1 MIVVLQLPAERH
13 TDNNPIRLPSISA
26 MWLQLILLC
35 LLLSGVAA
43 CGGSGDNSATSPG
56 SGSAIVA
63 PSALFYPSPQ
73 IAVVGVALQP
83 LDPTVTGNVS
93 NYSVEPALPGGLV
106 LDPVS
111 GRISGTAT
119 VPAASAAYTIT
130 ARNAAGSSS
139 FVLSLRV
146 DPASKV
152 ALEPATATAIGIGQ
166 RIHVFFTQQ
175 ASGAPFPAYVDATLV
190 QWSSSAPSR
199 AVIDAN
205 GQVTGVSEG
214 TTTITAQYQGI
225 TQQLQ
230 VQVSGQ
236 WLTRT
241 VAVAGQGLRRYAV
254 YRPANTDPSALRPA
268 LLVMHGGTGTA
279 MGMAASSLLTEFA
292 QQRQLLAVFLEGSG
306 VLQTFNAGAC
316 CGSAQSQNVDDV
328 AFARAVIA
336 DIRLNDRV
344 DANRIFA
351 TGFSNGGM
359 MAHRLA
365 CALADQLGGVAA
377 VSGASGEFEGA
388 GTRYYS
394 CNPARPITVLHIH
407 AANDRNY
414 PYAGGIG
421 IDSISST
428 NFYGVEPTVSDW
440 IARNNV
446 TTQAV
451 VERIGTATT
460 CTRYATPANSGK
472 PSAPVLNCRIDPP
485 DVYDPVNRIV
495 FGGGHAW
502 PGGVRSPSSNSDVPL
517 RDFNANAYLWAQFNP
532 QRN

>member
-1 MIVVLQLPAERH
+1 MFVVPQIQAAQRTGDCH
-13 TDNNPIRLPSISA
+13 TRLPSISA
-26 MWLQLILLC
+26 IWMHLVLLC

-56 SGSAIVA
+56 AGGTIVA

-73 IAVVGVALQP
+73 TAVVGVALQA
-83 LDPTVTGNVS
+83 LEPTVTGNVS
-93 NYSVEPALPGGLV
+93 NYSVIPELPAGLV
-106 LDPVS
+106 FDSVS
-111 GRISGTAT
+111 GRISGTPIAA
-119 VPAASAAYTIT
+119 AASAAYTIT

-139 FVLSLRV
+139 FVLTLRV
-146 DPASKV
+146 DPAIKL

-175 ASGAPFPAYVDATLV
+175 ADGAPYPAYIDATLV

-225 TQQLQ
+225 TRQLQ
-230 VQVSGQ
+230 VQVSGH
-236 WLTRT
+236 WVTRT
-241 VAVAGQGLRRYAV
+241 VAVTGQGLRRYAI
-254 YRPANTDPSALRPA
+254 YIPAGTDPSVLRPA

-279 MGMAASSLLTEFA
+279 MGIAASSLLTEFA

-306 VLQTFNAGAC
+306 VLPTFNAGAC

-344 DANRIFA
+344 DASRIFA

-365 CALADQLGGVAA
+365 CALADQLSGIAA

-394 CNPARPITVLHIH
+394 CVPARPITVLHIH

-421 IDSISST
+421 IDGISNS

-446 TTQAV
+446 TNQAV
-451 VERIGTATT
+451 VERIGTSTT
-460 CTRYATPANSGK
+460 CRRYATPVNSSK

-502 PGGVRSPSSNSDVPL
+502 PGGVRSPTSTSDVPI
-517 RDFNANAYLWAQFNP
+517 RDFNANAYLWAQLNP
-532 QRN
+532 